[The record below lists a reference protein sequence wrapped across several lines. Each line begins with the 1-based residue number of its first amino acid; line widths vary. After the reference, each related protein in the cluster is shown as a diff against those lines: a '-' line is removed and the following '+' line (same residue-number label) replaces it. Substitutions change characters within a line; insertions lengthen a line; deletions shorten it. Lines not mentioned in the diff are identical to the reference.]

1 MKREE
6 IVARFEK
13 YDFRDPQGHPL
24 VNSLEFQMLLD
35 QAVADSDQVRA
46 LERELCRRQPHAG
59 HDEN

>member
-13 YDFRDPQGHPL
+13 YDFRDPL
-24 VNSLEFQMLLD
+24 VNCLEFQMLLD
-35 QAVADSDQVRA
+35 QAVADNDQVRA